1 MVGEVKAGRPAHE
14 RSFTALGLHAVK
26 RGKFTDAMR
35 VLLTNSVLL
44 HDVKQLISLSTGPFA
59 KMFEHY

>member
-1 MVGEVKAGRPAHE
+1 MVE
-14 RSFTALGLHAVK
+14 LHAVK

-35 VLLTNSVLL
+35 VLQTNSVLL
-44 HDVKQLISLSTGPFA
+44 HDVKRLIGLSTGPFA